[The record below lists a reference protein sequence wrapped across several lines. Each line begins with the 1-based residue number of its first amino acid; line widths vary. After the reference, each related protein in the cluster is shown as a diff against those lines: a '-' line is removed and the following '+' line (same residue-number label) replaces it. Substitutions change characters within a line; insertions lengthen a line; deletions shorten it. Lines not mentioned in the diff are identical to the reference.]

1 MSTYKIAL
9 NFEDGVTRFIDC
21 KDSETVADAAYRQ
34 KINVP
39 IDCRDGA
46 CGACKSSCE
55 SGEFDMGSN
64 YIDDALT
71 EEELKQG
78 FVLTCQMRPKS
89 DCVVS
94 IPASSAVCKT
104 TQVSLKT
111 TIKSVELVS
120 DSTIALTVAGD
131 DVAKLSFLPGQYANL
146 QVPGTSAH
154 RAYSFSSMPKD
165 NAVSF
170 LIRNVPGGL
179 MSGFLTGQAK
189 VGDTLVMNGPKGSFY
204 LRDIARPV
212 LMLAGGTG
220 LAPFTAMLDKIAA
233 AGGSPFPVHLIY
245 GVNNDTDL
253 VDIDKLEAFAKA
265 LPNFSYALVVVDPN
279 SAQPKKG
286 YVTNHLEA
294 GQLYD
299 GEVDIYLCG
308 PPPMVEAVTDLLRQA
323 DIVREHIHADRFTTL
338 HDAPAVAA

>member
-71 EEELKQG
+71 EEELQQG

-89 DCVVS
+89 DCVVR

-104 TQVSLKT
+104 GETSLTT
-111 TIKSVELVS
+111 TIKDVCLVS
-120 DSTIALTVAGD
+120 DSTISLTVAGD
-131 DVAKLSFLPGQYANL
+131 DIAKLSFLPGQYANL

-286 YVTNHLEA
+286 YVTNHLED

-308 PPPMVEAVTDLLRQA
+308 PPPMVEAVNHYLR
-323 DIVREHIHADRFTTL
+323 DKGVK
-338 HDAPAVAA
+338 PASFHYEKFAASA

>member
-1 MSTYKIAL
+1 MTTYKIAL

-21 KDSETVADAAYRQ
+21 KDTETVADAAYRQ

-71 EEELKQG
+71 EEELKEG

-89 DCVVS
+89 DCVVG

-104 TQVSLKT
+104 AQASMKT
-111 TIKSVELVS
+111 TIKSVKLVS

-131 DVAKLSFLPGQYANL
+131 DIAKLSFLPGQYANL
-146 QVPGTSAH
+146 QVPGTEAH

-165 NAVSF
+165 GEVSF

-179 MSGFLTGQAK
+179 MSTYLREQAK
-189 VGDTLVMNGPKGSFY
+189 PGDAMVMNGPKGSFY
-204 LRDIARPV
+204 LREITRPV
-212 LMLAGGTG
+212 MMLAGGTG

-253 VDIDKLEAFAKA
+253 VDVDKLEAFAKA
-265 LPNFSYALVVVDPN
+265 MPNFSYALVVVDAN

-286 YVTNHLEA
+286 YVTNHIEA

-299 GEVDIYLCG
+299 GELDMYLCG
-308 PPPMVEAVTDLLRQA
+308 PPPMVEAVNQYLRDQN
-323 DIVREHIHADRFTTL
+323 IKPVSFHYEKF
-338 HDAPAVAA
+338 AASA

>member
-9 NFEDGVTRFIDC
+9 NFEDGVTRFIGC

-71 EEELKQG
+71 EEELKEG

-104 TQVSLKT
+104 AQTSLTT
-111 TIKSVELVS
+111 TIKDVRLVS
-120 DSTIALTVAGD
+120 DSTITLTVAGD
-131 DVAKLSFLPGQYANL
+131 DIQKLSFLPGQYANL
-146 QVPGTSAH
+146 QVPGTEAH

-165 NAVSF
+165 GEVSF

-179 MSGFLTGQAK
+179 MSSYLTGSAK
-189 VGDTLVMNGPKGSFY
+189 PGDTLVMNGPKGSFY
-204 LRDIARPV
+204 LRDIVRPV

-253 VDIDKLEAFAKA
+253 VDIDKLEAFAQSM
-265 LPNFSYALVVVDPN
+265 PNFSYALVVVDPN

-294 GQLYD
+294 GQLHD

-308 PPPMVEAVTDLLRQA
+308 PPPMVEAVNQYLRDQG
-323 DIVREHIHADRFTTL
+323 VKPVSFHYEKF
-338 HDAPAVAA
+338 AASA

>member
-1 MSTYKIAL
+1 MPTYKIAL

-55 SGEFDMGSN
+55 SGSFDMGSN

-89 DCVVS
+89 DLVIG

-104 TQVSLKT
+104 AQTSLNT
-111 TIKSVELVS
+111 TIQDVRLVS

-131 DVAKLSFLPGQYANL
+131 DIAKLSFLPGQYANL
-146 QVPGTSAH
+146 QVPGTDAH

-179 MSGFLTGQAK
+179 MSSYLTGSAK
-189 VGDTLVMNGPKGSFY
+189 PGDTLVMNGPKGSFY
-204 LRDIARPV
+204 LRDIVRPV

-245 GVNNDTDL
+245 GVNTDTDL
-253 VDIDKLEAFAKA
+253 VDIDKLQAFAQA
-265 LPNFSYALVVVDPN
+265 MPNFSYALVVVDAN

-294 GQLYD
+294 GQLND

-308 PPPMVEAVTDLLRQA
+308 PPPMVEAVNQYLRDQG
-323 DIVREHIHADRFTTL
+323 VK
-338 HDAPAVAA
+338 PASFHYEKFAASA

>member
-1 MSTYKIAL
+1 MTFKIAL

-21 KDSETVADAAYRQ
+21 KDNETVADAAYRQ

-71 EEELKQG
+71 EDELKAG

-94 IPASSAVCKT
+94 IPASSSVCKT
-104 TQVSLKT
+104 AQVSMKT
-111 TIKSVELVS
+111 SIKSVKLVS
-120 DSTIALTVAGD
+120 DSTIALTIAGD
-131 DVAKLSFLPGQYANL
+131 DIAKLSFLPGQYANL
-146 QVPGTSAH
+146 QVPGSDAH
-154 RAYSFSSMPKD
+154 RAYSFSSMPQD
-165 NAVSF
+165 GEVSF

-179 MSGFLTGQAK
+179 MSGYLTGSAK
-189 VGDTLVMNGPKGSFY
+189 AGDEIVMNGPKGSFY
-204 LRDIARPV
+204 LRDIVRPV

-220 LAPFTAMLDKIAA
+220 LAPFTAMLDKIVA

-253 VDIDKLEAFAKA
+253 VDIDKLEAFAQA

-286 YVTNHLEA
+286 YVTNHLED
-294 GQLYD
+294 GQLNA

-308 PPPMVEAVTDLLRQA
+308 PPPMVEAVNQYLR
-323 DIVREHIHADRFTTL
+323 DKGVK
-338 HDAPAVAA
+338 PASFHYEKFAASA